1 MRRLIL
7 AFTFGAALITASAAL
22 GAPTCQDEN
31 GITAKCGTPGA
42 MPVGWV
48 PSPQQLLE
56 RQMSRPKY
64 PTTSELLELICV
76 IGVFFAVMALMPEFE
91 GSRAHAWD
99 KQEGDDDERG

>member
-7 AFTFGAALITASAAL
+7 AFTVTAVLVTGSAAL

-42 MPVGWV
+42 MPVGWA

-56 RQMSRPKY
+56 RQMARPKY
-64 PTTSELLELICV
+64 PSMAELLELVCV
-76 IGVFFAVMALMPEFE
+76 IGVFFGLMALMPEFE
-91 GSRAHAWD
+91 GSRDGRWD
-99 KQEGDDDERG
+99 RQEDDDEERG